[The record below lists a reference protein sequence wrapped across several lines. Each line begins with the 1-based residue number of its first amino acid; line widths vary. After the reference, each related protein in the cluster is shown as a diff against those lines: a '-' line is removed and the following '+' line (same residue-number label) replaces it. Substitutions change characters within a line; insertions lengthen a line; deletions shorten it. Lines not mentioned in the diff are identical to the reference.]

1 MHPVI
6 TQKVSSV
13 QKGHEHVLGV
23 RPSRRKPLFAL
34 ELLSTENHARTR
46 AVPVN
51 GSHFSV
57 VPLRVQF
64 RAPRVA
70 RDGVERLAGLVD
82 HDRID
87 NVRAA
92 VRKFE
97 LNLGSLGIP
106 GCLDQR
112 CTRGCWR
119 ERRPVIVVVCVWVP
133 ACRYLGG
140 IIGRS
145 SHA

>member
-1 MHPVI
+1 MHPVL

-23 RPSRRKPLFAL
+23 RPSRRQPLFAL
-34 ELLSTENHARTR
+34 ELLPTENHARTR

-70 RDGVERLAGLVD
+70 RDGIERPASRVD
-82 HDRID
+82 HERID
-87 NVRAA
+87 DIRAGA
-92 VRKFE
+92 RKFE
-97 LNLGSLGIP
+97 L
-106 GCLDQR
+106 D
-112 CTRGCWR
+112 
-119 ERRPVIVVVCVWVP
+119 
-133 ACRYLGG
+133 
-140 IIGRS
+140 
-145 SHA
+145 